1 MKVLLCWSF
10 AVYKGLTF
18 VLILLGLA
26 VLSASH
32 QRYPSRNQEGP
43 TQPPAVSPFASN
55 QPQPQKETAESHN
68 KMEWLYVLISW
79 PEGITT
85 LSVILTLGA
94 IVWQSSETRSAAQ
107 IALRAANIMDET
119 AKRQLRAYMCFRQG
133 RVFVDD
139 KNSARAAIELE
150 NTGQTPAHALC
161 GFTTF
166 GFGPE
171 PKRVDPATVPGKRSV
186 AVIGAGK
193 SFTTSI
199 PIPNWNANTV
209 KAISDGKFMLFGVG
223 EYRYKDIF
231 DGPERTIRFQVGLG
245 GRFGQPVADNKEGRD
260 FYQLFTDAEGN
271 DAT

>member
-1 MKVLLCWSF
+1 M
-10 AVYKGLTF
+10 YKGLTF

-26 VLSASH
+26 VFSASH
-32 QRYPSRNQEGP
+32 QRYPSQSQECP
-43 TQPPAVSPFASN
+43 TQPPAVSSTASN
-55 QPQPQKETAESHN
+55 QPQPQKQTTESHN

-85 LSVILTLGA
+85 LAVILTLGA

-107 IALRAANIMDET
+107 FALRAANIMEET
-119 AKRQLRAYMCFRQG
+119 AKRQLRAYMCFRQR
-133 RVFVDD
+133 RVFVDA
-139 KNSARAAIELE
+139 KNSARAVIELE
-150 NTGQTPAHALC
+150 NTGQTPAHALR
-161 GFTTF
+161 GLTTT

-171 PKRVDPATVPGKRSV
+171 PKRVDPTTAPGKKSV
-186 AVIGAGK
+186 GVIGAGK

-209 KAISDGKFMLFGVG
+209 TAISDGKSMLFVVG
-223 EYRYKDIF
+223 EYQYRDIF
-231 DGPERTIRFQVGLG
+231 DGPERTIRFQIGLG
-245 GRFGQPVADNKEGRD
+245 GRFGPPVLDNKEGRD